1 MNVESY
7 LTAREKSIENSML
20 GRNKRKLFNTIY
32 TLINEKFDVK
42 LGMNAHLKTFN
53 GGIASTMTY
62 IREKYWLPSGY

>member
-42 LGMNAHLKTFN
+42 LGMNARLKTFS
-53 GGIASTMTY
+53 GRIASTMTD
-62 IREKYWLPSGY
+62 IREKYW